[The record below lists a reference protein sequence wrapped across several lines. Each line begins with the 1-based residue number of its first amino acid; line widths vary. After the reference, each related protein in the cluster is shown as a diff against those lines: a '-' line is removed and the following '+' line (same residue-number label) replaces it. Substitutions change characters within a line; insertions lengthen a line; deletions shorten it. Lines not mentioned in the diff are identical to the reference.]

1 MTAAEVDLM
10 EDGEDDEE
18 EGERKVKRVDVA
30 CRRPTVEDAKTGDQG
45 TRKLKSEGNKART

>member
-1 MTAAEVDLM
+1 MTAAELDLM